1 MLGALQS
8 SLTNMISLTSAT
20 WSGLPVHRFQTA
32 RRLHFAP
39 CELRSPVLVL
49 WTAGEAMVDVRLDA
63 QKYWHFRGHSHGFDL
78 YPAGTYETV
87 AISASPRTMLAL
99 PLPEPLM
106 ADLLP
111 LTATYVVLEHCR
123 FQFVDRTL
131 ERLVLALARH
141 AQDGEPLGPLYTRS
155 LSAAVVTRLSVI
167 QSPERTPVEPRM
179 GEAAREAVLELIE
192 GRLASPP
199 MVEELALMCG
209 MRAADFVRAFRVEFG
224 ETPHQLVLT
233 RRIAK
238 AKQLLAGDV
247 SLTTIALE
255 LGFASHGHFTATFHA
270 RTGVTPSD
278 YRRRTRQAEGRRA

>member
-179 GEAAREAVLELIE
+179 GEAAR
-192 GRLASPP
+192 
-199 MVEELALMCG
+199 
-209 MRAADFVRAFRVEFG
+209 
-224 ETPHQLVLT
+224 
-233 RRIAK
+233 
-238 AKQLLAGDV
+238 
-247 SLTTIALE
+247 
-255 LGFASHGHFTATFHA
+255 
-270 RTGVTPSD
+270 
-278 YRRRTRQAEGRRA
+278 